1 MRNHIIK
8 LLAGPLVFLILSIVP
23 MGGME
28 RSGQLVLAIFLWE
41 IVWWVTQPVPWA
53 ITALLPLILLPSF
66 EVMNV
71 TATASLYGQTVFFW
85 IMGLALFGFAM
96 QKHGLAKRFA
106 IRLLT
111 LSFVGNSTHRLLFFY
126 MLATGLLSMFVT
138 DAGVVAMMLPIGLSL
153 IAYIRSVGGQGKLPV
168 GRSNLGNFIA
178 IGTLYASIAGGM
190 GTIMGSPPNIV
201 AASVHEQLVG
211 EPIGFFQWMWIGVPV
226 SLTMLVIFYFI
237 LRFFF
242 PPEFDEIPGGQEFLQ
257 EQARKLGTLNQ
268 GEKNVLIIFA
278 VMVLLFV
285 SPSVAPFVLEADDP
299 ILRWFRRGL
308 SIWAVPPIV
317 MFFLFAMPSDVKK
330 PTWTLTWK
338 DAVEQTPWNATMLCT
353 GAVAMTQAL
362 RQFGFVDFMKD
373 ALTNFGLTA
382 ASLPFVTSFSTVI
395 MTEIASGVA
404 VAALLGN
411 VFIPAAAQVGFSSVS
426 LTILLAQV
434 AIGKMFPWSGAP
446 AAMTFASGETEIKNM
461 LKVALVA
468 DAFLAVTV
476 VMIHRL
482 FAPFF

>member
-8 LLAGPLVFLILSIVP
+8 LLAGPLVFFIVSSAP

-28 RSGQLVLAIFLWE
+28 RSGHLVLAVFLWE
-41 IVWWVTQPVPWA
+41 ITWWVTQPVPWA
-53 ITALLPLILLPSF
+53 VTALLPLIVLPSL

-71 TATASLYGQTVFFW
+71 RDTASLFGQTVFFW

-96 QKHGLAKRFA
+96 EKHGLAKRFA

-111 LSFVGNSTHRLLFFY
+111 LSVVGNSTHRLLFFY
-126 MLATGLLSMFVT
+126 MLAGGLLSMFVT

-153 IAYIRSVGGQGKLPV
+153 IAYIRSVGGQGKVPV
-168 GRSNLGNFIA
+168 GRSNLGNFIV

-190 GTIMGSPPNIV
+190 ATIMGSPPNIV
-201 AASVHEQLVG
+201 SASLLERLTG
-211 EPIGFFQWMWIGVPV
+211 ETISFFQWMWIGVPV
-226 SLTMLVIFYFI
+226 FSVMIVIFYFI

-242 PPEFDEIPGGQEFLQ
+242 PPELKEIPGGQEFLR
-257 EQARKLGTLNQ
+257 EEARKLGAFNQ
-268 GEKNVLIIFA
+268 GEKNVLIIF
-278 VMVLLFV
+278 VIMVILFV
-285 SPSVAPFVLEADDP
+285 APSVAPFVLDAEDP
-299 ILRWFRRGL
+299 ILRWFRQGL

-317 MFFLFAMPSDVKK
+317 MFFLFAMPSDIKK
-330 PTWTLTWK
+330 GKWTLTWK
-338 DAVEQTPWNATMLCT
+338 DAVEHTPWNATMLCT

-362 RQFGFVDFMKD
+362 GQFGFVDFMKE
-373 ALTNFGLTA
+373 ALTGFGLT
-382 ASLPFVTSFSTVI
+382 SLTLPFVTAFATVT

-404 VAALLGN
+404 VSALLGN
-411 VFIPAAAQVGFSSVS
+411 VFIPAASQVGFSSVS

-434 AIGKMFPWSGAP
+434 AVGKMFPWSGAP

-461 LKVALVA
+461 FRVALVA
-468 DAFLAVTV
+468 DVFLALTI